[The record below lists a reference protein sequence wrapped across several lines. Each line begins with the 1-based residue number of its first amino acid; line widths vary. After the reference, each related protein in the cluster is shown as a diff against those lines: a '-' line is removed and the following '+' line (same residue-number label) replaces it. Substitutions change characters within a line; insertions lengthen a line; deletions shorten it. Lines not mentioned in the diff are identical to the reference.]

1 MMILFK
7 NRGVLEFPGR
17 TFALC
22 HLALGLVAMAGCS
35 SPADD
40 VKFARRSLTYLVR
53 GWYMARPMLDWQSLK
68 MLEHDVAAEHER
80 LPDAKEKAEYE
91 RKFIDGFKEGFKT
104 RNVRLS
110 AFFDWRVY
118 DASDPTTTI
127 VAANCFDKGKVFLF
141 FVKHEKGKRKLVE
154 VKALNIYDQENFYG
168 QEKERRRR

>member
-1 MMILFK
+1 MMLVLKKRELFA
-7 NRGVLEFPGR
+7 FPGR
-17 TFALC
+17 GFALC
-22 HLALGLVAMAGCS
+22 HLALWLMALAGCS

-40 VKFARRSLTYLVR
+40 VKFARRALTCLVR
-53 GWYMARPMLDWQSLK
+53 GWYMARPMLDWASLK

-91 RKFIDGFKEGFKT
+91 KKFIDGFKEGFRS

-118 DASDPTTTI
+118 DASDPGMTI
-127 VAANCFDKGKVFLF
+127 VAANCFDKSKVFLF

-154 VKALNIYDQENFYG
+154 VKALNVFDQEKFYG